1 MHRELRKALMTKE
14 VIGGMSGQGLPY
26 SKAYRAGNFVFVSG
40 QVAFDEDG
48 KLVSGDIG
56 AQTRQVMHNIKTVL
70 QEAGCTL
77 ADVVKTTV
85 WLADTRDFR
94 LFNKTYAEFFPENA
108 PARSTVRADLMIDAK
123 IELEVIACKP

>member
-1 MHRELRKALMTKE
+1 MTKE

-26 SKAYRAGNFVFVSG
+26 SKAYRAGNLVFVSE
-40 QVAFDEDG
+40 QVAFEEG
-48 KLVSGDIG
+48 KLVSGDIE
-56 AQTRQVMHNIKTVL
+56 AQTRQVMQNIKTVL

-85 WLADTRDFR
+85 WLADTRDFG

-123 IELEVIACKP
+123 IELGIIAYKP